1 MASDDMGGSRPGRD
15 AGEEDPLGPHG
26 DRDAPE
32 PRHPTAAEQVG
43 LALRAFRRAEGL
55 SQRALADSW
64 GVHQT
69 LVARAER
76 HAGELSLDL
85 TLELLRRAGV
95 SLAVVGPDG
104 MPVAGWEETDLVAT
118 DRSGRRFP
126 AHRVVRPS
134 ANGPTWWW
142 FHDYFGRRSSGPRPR
157 WTAEGFDIPPG
168 TRYGRTPRPFAP
180 GEEPRWPA

>member
-1 MASDDMGGSRPGRD
+1 MAEQRGGSWTGHDEGRK
-15 AGEEDPLGPHG
+15 DPLAPFG
-26 DRDAPE
+26 DGDAPE
-32 PRHPTAAEQVG
+32 ARTPGAAEQVE
-43 LALRAFRRAEGL
+43 LALRAFRRAQGW

-69 LVARAER
+69 LIARAER

-85 TLELLRRAGV
+85 ALGLLHRAGV
-95 SLAVVGPDG
+95 SLAVVGKDG
-104 MPVAGWEETDLVAT
+104 MPVVDWEETDLVAT

-134 ANGPTWWW
+134 ATGPTWWW
-142 FHDYFGRRSSGPRPR
+142 FHDYFGGRSSGPRPR

-168 TRYGRTPRPFAP
+168 TRYGRTPRPSAP